1 MFIAFVLSPYT
12 QVFSA
17 QGPGLSFVA
26 FSEAILSMPISPLWA
41 VLFFVML
48 VLLGLGSQFG
58 SLEVIITVLYDYEIV
73 QKVRK
78 ELSVGELSLLSACH
92 THTGTHIVLCVQ

>member
-1 MFIAFVLSPYT
+1 
-12 QVFSA
+12 
-17 QGPGLSFVA
+17 
-26 FSEAILSMPISPLWA
+26 MPISPLWA

-78 ELSVGELSLLSACH
+78 ELSVGELSLLSALH

>member
-1 MFIAFVLSPYT
+1 
-12 QVFSA
+12 
-17 QGPGLSFVA
+17 
-26 FSEAILSMPISPLWA
+26 MPISPLWA

-78 ELSVGELSLLSACH
+78 ELSVGELSLLSAHH
-92 THTGTHIVLCVQ
+92 THMGTHMH

>member
-1 MFIAFVLSPYT
+1 
-12 QVFSA
+12 
-17 QGPGLSFVA
+17 
-26 FSEAILSMPISPLWA
+26 MPISPLWA

-78 ELSVGELSLLSACH
+78 ELSVGELSLLSALH
-92 THTGTHIVLCVQ
+92 TYTGTHIVLCVQ